1 MFITP
6 EAFRSLFALALFLFG
21 LLFISAGFWKLVAF
35 GLTGQ
40 AKTLATQSARIGQQ
54 KALSEDLT
62 RLMEVAIQLNQ
73 SVQTLI
79 TTSAGVGFLLIV
91 IGGLMLAASYAVAF
105 VV

>member
-35 GLTGQ
+35 GLTGH

-54 KALSEDLT
+54 KALGEDLT
-62 RLMEVAIQLNQ
+62 RLVEAAIQLNQ

-91 IGGLMLAASYAVAF
+91 IGGVMLAASYAVIF

>member
-6 EAFRSLFALALFLFG
+6 EAFRSLFAFALFLFG

-35 GLTGQ
+35 GLAGQ

-54 KALSEDLT
+54 KALSEDLA

-91 IGGLMLAASYAVAF
+91 IGGLMLASSYAVVF

>member
-21 LLFISAGFWKLVAF
+21 LLFISAGFWKLIAF
-35 GLTGQ
+35 GLTGH

-54 KALSEDLT
+54 KALGEDLT
-62 RLMEVAIQLNQ
+62 RLMEAAIQLNQ

-91 IGGLMLAASYAVAF
+91 IGGVMLASSYAVVF